1 MEKHIME
8 KDFLEEQL
16 DLLHDQMAHLEARI
30 SKIDRKL
37 GDIDNNLKVLHDTLN
52 KFLSGLKVRKENN
65 NVIDINT
72 LKSSNGKEQFFKGMT
87 LEELEVKYEE
97 AIKANIEQG
106 KPPYCGKVPTLK
118 YGINL
123 LKNPTYK
130 SNSVKRLDNLNFE
143 NSLFK
148 TGSPTRSK
156 SVVVSPKRREL
167 QGLYNQIQSLEI
179 NAVLEFP
186 SKQVA
191 KVRYAV
197 HSGNSRYGT
206 DFKIKTTKNWANP
219 NVYFVKRVK

>member
-130 SNSVKRLDNLNFE
+130 SNSVKRLDNLN
-143 NSLFK
+143 SLFK

>member
-87 LEELEVKYEE
+87 PLKKLEVKNMR
-97 AIKANIEQG
+97 K
-106 KPPYCGKVPTLK
+106 L
-118 YGINL
+118 
-123 LKNPTYK
+123 
-130 SNSVKRLDNLNFE
+130 
-143 NSLFK
+143 
-148 TGSPTRSK
+148 
-156 SVVVSPKRREL
+156 
-167 QGLYNQIQSLEI
+167 
-179 NAVLEFP
+179 
-186 SKQVA
+186 
-191 KVRYAV
+191 
-197 HSGNSRYGT
+197 
-206 DFKIKTTKNWANP
+206 
-219 NVYFVKRVK
+219 